1 MILVAL
7 LSLPLLQAPETV
19 VAQPQ
24 VEAEVSAPSER
35 RKWWS
40 TLSTEERQEMRKRM
54 EDMRSMSPEAR
65 QGLKSRHKV
74 FEQEKNFLLQQL
86 SDEDRA
92 AYESLGEREQ
102 VQFVHERVHERLR
115 QRGDHLKKRF
125 PDSEQGRIAF
135 EESRRQQV
143 MEGIAKAAQEGW
155 IGARAKQ
162 HFENAPMHE
171 AMQALME
178 IRKWQFLERAAAGE
192 FWKQNSVNEQQQQQL
207 SELPAAEFFREIR
220 GLAEGRPPGPRAER
234 RGKGGQ
240 GPPREGPPQG
250 MREGPPPGE
259 GIPQGPPPRDGRRRH

>member
-1 MILVAL
+1 MILIAL
-7 LSLPLLQAPETV
+7 LSLPLLQAQEAV

-24 VEAEVSAPSER
+24 VEAELNGRAAEKE
-35 RKWWS
+35 KWWA
-40 TLSTEERQEMRKRM
+40 TLSTEERQEMRRRM
-54 EDMRSMSPEAR
+54 EAMRSMSPEAR
-65 QGLKSRHKV
+65 QGLESRRKV
-74 FEQEKNFLLQQL
+74 FEQEKTFLLKQL
-86 SDEDRA
+86 SDENRA
-92 AYESLGEREQ
+92 AYESLDEREQ
-102 VQFVHERVHERLR
+102 VQFVRERVHERLR

-125 PDSEQGRIAF
+125 PGSEQGRNAF

-178 IRKWQFLERAAAGE
+178 IRKWQFLERAAESE
-192 FWKQNSVNEQQQQQL
+192 FWKQNSVNERRQQQL

-234 RGKGGQ
+234 RGQGQ
-240 GPPREGPPQG
+240 GPPREGPPHG
-250 MREGPPPGE
+250 VREGRPPGE
-259 GIPQGPPPRDGRRRH
+259 GTPQGPPPRDGRRRH